1 MYAGRP
7 LMVEVEFEDGAVFYT
22 SFHNRAQV
30 SAQEK
35 VLLQLLVLKQIS
47 TSSNTTVAQASQS
60 LGISLTALKRAPPT
74 ADARESEP
82 PCAGFSAAKRAEGP
96 RAMPCGGWSVRGNAP
111 RPGRGSP
118 CASAR
123 EPVAP
128 QRRLGGAAFPRWSG
142 GRRRATC
149 RGGPGLFCVD
159 ITCSTS
165 YTVVMAKRN
174 LTIQLDEAT
183 IRHAKIVA
191 AHRGLSLSSLVA
203 QQLNELAEADQR
215 YERARAVALGA
226 LADATGGAAPSWHR
240 EELYDR

>member
-1 MYAGRP
+1 VPAATAG
-7 LMVEVEFEDGAVFYT
+7 G
-22 SFHNRAQV
+22 SGV
-30 SAQEK
+30 S
-35 VLLQLLVLKQIS
+35 
-47 TSSNTTVAQASQS
+47 
-60 LGISLTALKRAPPT
+60 
-74 ADARESEP
+74 
-82 PCAGFSAAKRAEGP
+82 
-96 RAMPCGGWSVRGNAP
+96 GGWWDRSCSQAKNRMNARRGPLSWPRRSSVRGSYDTVATEQPLGMIFLKLLSRMIQLAHRMASSVNVP
-111 RPGRGSP
+111 VGR
-118 CASAR
+118 
-123 EPVAP
+123 
-128 QRRLGGAAFPRWSG
+128 
-142 GRRRATC
+142 TITT
-149 RGGPGLFCVD
+149 FCVD

-226 LADATGGAAPSWHR
+226 LADASGGAAPSWRR

>member
-1 MYAGRP
+1 M
-7 LMVEVEFEDGAVFYT
+7 
-22 SFHNRAQV
+22 
-30 SAQEK
+30 
-35 VLLQLLVLKQIS
+35 
-47 TSSNTTVAQASQS
+47 
-60 LGISLTALKRAPPT
+60 
-74 ADARESEP
+74 
-82 PCAGFSAAKRAEGP
+82 
-96 RAMPCGGWSVRGNAP
+96 
-111 RPGRGSP
+111 
-118 CASAR
+118 
-123 EPVAP
+123 
-128 QRRLGGAAFPRWSG
+128 
-142 GRRRATC
+142 
-149 RGGPGLFCVD
+149 D